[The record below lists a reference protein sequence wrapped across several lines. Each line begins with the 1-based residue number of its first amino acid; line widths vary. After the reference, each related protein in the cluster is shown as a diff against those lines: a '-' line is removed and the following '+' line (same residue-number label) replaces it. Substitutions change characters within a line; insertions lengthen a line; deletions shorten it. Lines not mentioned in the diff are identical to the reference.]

1 MKKVTRMIALMMCL
15 TVLLGMLS
23 GCGGG
28 QQSASSDGAAAS
40 GAGSASHDT
49 VTISIET
56 EPTAIHPAFATSVVS
71 NLVGIQMFETLIN
84 KVDGEFVPGLAT
96 DWEWADDNL
105 SITFTLREGVKFHN
119 GETMTAE
126 DVAFTYNTAMATGY
140 TESLC
145 GFMDHME
152 VVDDTHVTLYLKEVY
167 GAALESI
174 VQATL
179 GIFPKAYY
187 ESDPEGFSRNPVGTG
202 PYKFSEW
209 VSGASISLTAFDDY
223 WGDQKATIPNVR
235 FVLYNNAATSAALAL
250 ENDEIDILTNVA
262 ATDVTRLENAQN
274 VQVATTEGA
283 AIAFVMFS
291 MEDGSLF
298 QDENLRL
305 AIAHAINK
313 EDVLLGAV
321 EGMGTVANAIFPS
334 YTFGVSGYEAPGYD
348 PEQAKADLAA
358 AGYPD
363 GLSID
368 VIVNSNDTYYKPA
381 EIVQAQLAEVGIN
394 LNMEK
399 MESNAWFEDV
409 WRAGDYG
416 MSILLFSCAM
426 PDVMYYYQMFTS
438 DGNENFGHVVCPDLD
453 EAYERAR
460 TITDLDERAQACYDV
475 VKAFGDHAICVP
487 IYCKDK
493 IMAADADLNGFVAE
507 TNGYVYCS
515 QLSWAE

>member
-1 MKKVTRMIALMMCL
+1 MKRTTRMIALVLCL
-15 TVLLGMLS
+15 AMLLGVLA
-23 GCGGG
+23 GCSSKQENTTDG
-28 QQSASSDGAAAS
+28 STAASSSSA
-40 GAGSASHDT
+40 ASHDT
-49 VTISIET
+49 LTISIET
-56 EPTAIHPAFATSVVS
+56 EPTALHPAFATSVVS

-96 DWEWADDNL
+96 DWQWSDDNL

-152 VVDDTHVTLYLKEVY
+152 VDDDTHVTLYLKDVY

-174 VQATL
+174 VQATV

-187 ESDPEGFSRNPVGTG
+187 EADPEGFSRNPVGTG
-202 PYKFSEW
+202 PYKFVEW
-209 VSGASISLTAFDDY
+209 ASGASITLTKFDEY
-223 WGDQKATIPNVR
+223 WGEQKASIPNVK

-262 ATDVTRLENAQN
+262 ATDVSRLNAAKN
-274 VQVATTEGA
+274 VQVATTDGA
-283 AIAFVMFS
+283 GIAFVMFS

-298 QDENLRL
+298 KDENLRL
-305 AIAHAINK
+305 AVAHAINK

-321 EGMGTVANAIFPS
+321 EGMGTVANAIFPP
-334 YTFGVSGYEAPGYD
+334 YTFGISGYEAPGYD

-363 GLSID
+363 GLTID
-368 VIVNSNDTYYKPA
+368 VVVNSRDTYYKPA

-409 WRAGDYG
+409 WRAGNYG
-416 MSILLFSCAM
+416 MSILLFSCAL
-426 PDVMYYYQMFTS
+426 PDVLYYYQMFTS
-438 DGNENFGHVVCPDLD
+438 NGSENFGHVVCPELD

-487 IYCKDK
+487 IFCMDK
-493 IMAADADLNGFVAE
+493 VMAADANLNGFVAE